1 MLADYGITNI
11 GVRAAPQ
18 TRSKPLFFGQN
29 LNFSGINQ
37 QPKMKKKHFWYLLNE
52 IMEFILLNEI
62 KCPKSGIFTN
72 NWWVG

>member
-1 MLADYGITNI
+1 
-11 GVRAAPQ
+11 
-18 TRSKPLFFGQN
+18 
-29 LNFSGINQ
+29 
-37 QPKMKKKHFWYLLNE
+37 MKKKHFWYLLNE